1 MEYYHNLITEESFK
15 LLKAWQRQYDFV
27 VIGGWA
33 VWLWTKA
40 LKSKDIDL
48 VISFETL
55 AKLRDQFEVVKNDR
69 LKKYEIKANGIDI
82 DLYLPHYSNPGIA
95 AWSIDPYVVA
105 REGFNTPTPELLII
119 LKQHAYQQRK
129 NSLKGEK
136 DKIDIIA
143 LLSIPEFNFIR
154 YLKMANQYR
163 PESIKELQ
171 SLLKETIQLPELN
184 LNRQKF
190 AKLKRLILNK
200 LVGRSKWVSLPRLLP
215 EIHDLRIS
223 NCHDT

>member
-1 MEYYHNLITEESFK
+1 MEYYHNLITQESFK
-15 LLKAWQRQYDFV
+15 LLKTWQRKYNFV

-33 VWLWTKA
+33 VWLWAKA

-69 LKKYEIKANGIDI
+69 LKKYEIKTNGIDI

-95 AWSIDPYVVA
+95 AESIDPHVVV
-105 REGFNTPTPELLII
+105 REGFKTPTPELLLI

-129 NSLKGEK
+129 ISIKGEK
-136 DKIDIIA
+136 DKIDIVA
-143 LLSIPEFNFIR
+143 LFSMPEFDFLR
-154 YLKMANQYR
+154 YLKLVDQHR
-163 PESIKELQ
+163 PESTKELQ
-171 SLLKETIQLPELN
+171 LLLKETIQVPELA

-190 AKLKRLILNK
+190 AKLKRLISQKIADPKRNF
-200 LVGRSKWVSLPRLLP
+200 
-215 EIHDLRIS
+215 
-223 NCHDT
+223 